1 MTELSPFQ
9 HVTNILQDLGLDP
22 KVCDKSPDVP
32 VEIALVSLGLDERE
46 RPLVL
51 QVVHAQQN
59 VNQISEEFVQVPPM
73 ENEEPSPGETEFHLV
88 SFIVALPVEIPV
100 ETTPEVLRV
109 LSLANKSIPLG
120 HFNFSEIE
128 SSVYYSYSLPT
139 FSDLPSE
146 MTILMIINTILF
158 AKDTF
163 FSTIEEVA
171 MARETVETLVQY
183 GSRHKTSSRI

>member
-1 MTELSPFQ
+1 MTELSPLQ
-9 HVTNILQDLGLDP
+9 HVVHILQGLGLEP
-22 KVCDKSPDVP
+22 KVCEKSPDVP
-32 VEIALVSLGLDERE
+32 VEVALVSLGLDERE

-59 VNQISEEFVQVPPM
+59 VNQISEEFVQIPPT
-73 ENEEPSPGETEFHLV
+73 ENERVSPAETVFHLV
-88 SFIVALPVEIPV
+88 SFVVSLPVEIPID
-100 ETTPEVLRV
+100 TTPEVLRV

-128 SSVYYSYSLPT
+128 NSVYYSYSLPV

-146 MTILMIINTILF
+146 MTVLMIINTILF

-171 MARETVETLVQY
+171 MARETIETLVQR
-183 GSRHKTSSRI
+183 GSPTS